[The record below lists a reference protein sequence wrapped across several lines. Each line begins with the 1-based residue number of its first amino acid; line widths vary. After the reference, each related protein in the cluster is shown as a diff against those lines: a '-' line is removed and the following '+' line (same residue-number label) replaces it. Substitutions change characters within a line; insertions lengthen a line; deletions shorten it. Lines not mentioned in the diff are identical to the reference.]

1 MADASEWFACRVGF
15 VETVRAVTLA
25 AGERAARPV
34 REEWPAFAV
43 VEVDQELV
51 EAAAGLALKHGLG
64 SLDGLHLAATLLLP
78 EETVFVSWD
87 ERLVAAARLEGR
99 QVAPS

>member
-1 MADASEWFACRVGF
+1 MADAGEWIACRVGF

-25 AGERAARPV
+25 AGERAARSV

-51 EAAAGLALKHGLG
+51 ESAARLALKHGLR
-64 SLDGLHLAATLLLP
+64 SLDGLHLAAALLLP
-78 EETVFVSWD
+78 DDLVFASWD
-87 ERLVAAARLEGR
+87 ERLAAAARREGR
-99 QVAPS
+99 RVVPS